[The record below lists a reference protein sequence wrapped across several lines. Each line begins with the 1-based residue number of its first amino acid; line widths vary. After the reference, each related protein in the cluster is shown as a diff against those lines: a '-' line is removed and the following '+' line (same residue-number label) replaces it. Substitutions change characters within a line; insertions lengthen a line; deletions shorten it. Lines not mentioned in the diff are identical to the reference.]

1 MASGVWERALRSG
14 WWWISYLVAE
24 GKRRTFPA
32 DAGEKSYWRM
42 IYESL
47 ASIQDDHWT
56 FMNYGYAPVSG
67 EAAFLPLQSADEK
80 NRYPIQLYHYVAT
93 SADVENQDVLEVGS
107 GRGGGAAYIS
117 SQLGPRSVVAV
128 DFSKGAVKFC
138 RRMHGVPGL
147 SFEFGDAENL
157 PFPDATFDV
166 VINVESSHC
175 YANFPG
181 FIREVKRVLRRNGR
195 FSICDL
201 RFQRSDIDA
210 VREVFRKSGL
220 YIVSE
225 TDIAGNVSRA
235 LELDS
240 ASREQQI
247 NGMAQVPLVLRKSLK
262 NFAGLKNGKTYS
274 AIRDGRYPYM
284 HWVLEKT

>member
-1 MASGVWERALRSG
+1 MARGVREKVLSSG
-14 WWWISYLVAE
+14 WWWISFLVAE
-24 GKRRTFPA
+24 GKRRTVPA
-32 DAGEKSYWRM
+32 DAREKSYWRM

-47 ASIQDDHWT
+47 ASIEDDHWT

-67 EAAFLPLQSADEK
+67 EAALLPLQDADEK

-93 SADVENQDVLEVGS
+93 SAGIENKDVLEVGS

-128 DFSKGAVKFC
+128 DLSKGAVKFC
-138 RRMHGVPGL
+138 RRMHRVPGL
-147 SFEFGDAENL
+147 SFELGDAENL

-175 YANFPG
+175 YGNFPG
-181 FIREVKRVLRRNGR
+181 FIGEVKRILRRNGR
-195 FSICDL
+195 FSICDI

-210 VREVFRKSGL
+210 VREVFRESGL
-220 YIVSE
+220 RIVSE
-225 TDIAGNVSRA
+225 TDIAQNVIRA

-240 ASREQQI
+240 VSREQLI
-247 NGMAQVPLVLRKSLK
+247 NGMAQVPLVLRKPFK
-262 NFAGLKNGKTYS
+262 NFAGVKNGKNYR
-274 AIRDGRYPYM
+274 AIRDGKYPYI